1 MIAWCLAFRRSVARK
16 SKKPA
21 PRVWH
26 ALKLRGTIVPPILI
40 RVRWVPAGI
49 RRVTS
54 RQGGGERRRVRRV
67 IQPRRFVELLV
78 VCRVKSHPGTQ
89 DIVGVPGS
97 SPVQE
102 EESESGKNGES
113 YDTSNDTYHDQRYSN
128 VGQSRVGCRK
138 GVRYVPPAIAP
149 VWILE
154 PPPPLV
160 VETGFVDFI
169 TSVDSM
175 ITVNSVDEET
185 VVGWFEEIL
194 DELTVTGDEVKILD
208 ELTVPDV
215 VVEEIERAWS
225 VGSISLLAAFASVGS
240 NPGFCILSVR

>member
-1 MIAWCLAFRRSVARK
+1 MIAWCLAFRRLVARK

-26 ALKLRGTIVPPILI
+26 ALKLRGTIVPSILI
-40 RVRWVPAGI
+40 RVRCVPTGI

-54 RQGGGERRRVRRV
+54 RQGGRERRRVRRV

-78 VCRVKSHPGTQ
+78 VCRIKSHPGTQ

-102 EESESGKNGES
+102 EESESGKSGKSGES

-138 GVRYVPPAIAP
+138 DVRYVPPAIAP

-175 ITVNSVDEET
+175 ITVNWVDEET
-185 VVGWFEEIL
+185 AVGLFEE
-194 DELTVTGDEVKILD
+194 ILD